1 VKKLLIY
8 TAILTGLSITPFP
21 QKAQLLYFYVEAG
34 SYQLINTPVSVELEG
49 VIKSDTLSFQ
59 LYEKV
64 NGALVEKSFQVEP
77 GYVSRLW
84 WILDRTTDP
93 GKKWESFLY
102 KSTLQKVQN
111 AITTEI
117 NLDDIVLKKGNSDAE
132 WNKDNSTMIT
142 SEDKT

>member
-1 VKKLLIY
+1 
-8 TAILTGLSITPFP
+8 
-21 QKAQLLYFYVEAG
+21 
-34 SYQLINTPVSVELEG
+34 
-49 VIKSDTLSFQ
+49 
-59 LYEKV
+59 
-64 NGALVEKSFQVEP
+64 
-77 GYVSRLW
+77 
-84 WILDRTTDP
+84 LDRTTDP